1 MSIYLLDDTLKIEIY
16 LEPADREF
24 EDNIRL
30 NIEES
35 CPTDEKLFCADEV
48 NIFLTARQA
57 RQLGLALM
65 TAAEKSSDM
74 NDIMPGEG

>member
-1 MSIYLLDDTLKIEIY
+1 MAVYLLDDTLKVEIF

-30 NIEES
+30 NIVES
-35 CPTDEKLFCADEV
+35 CPFDEKLFCADEV
-48 NIFLTARQA
+48 NMFLTARQA

-65 TAAEKSSDM
+65 LAAEKSSDM
-74 NDIMPGEG
+74 NDVMRGKQ